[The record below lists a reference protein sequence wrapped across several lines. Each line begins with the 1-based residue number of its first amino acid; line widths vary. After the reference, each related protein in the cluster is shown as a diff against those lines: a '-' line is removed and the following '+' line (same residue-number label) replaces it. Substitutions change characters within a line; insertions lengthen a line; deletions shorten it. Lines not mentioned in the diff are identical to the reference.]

1 MYTLKLAPK
10 VEYLI
15 WGFQNYSKITSVFYV
30 ESSIDLNLAFDINVP
45 PFRRSPLKHS
55 YSGTMFNFALVFPD
69 KRGNYHFKE
78 VGTTSVAHNG
88 PDDRVT
94 LSAVRY
100 TVYLYCSTITGH
112 TYF

>member
-1 MYTLKLAPK
+1 
-10 VEYLI
+10 
-15 WGFQNYSKITSVFYV
+15 
-30 ESSIDLNLAFDINVP
+30 
-45 PFRRSPLKHS
+45 
-55 YSGTMFNFALVFPD
+55 MFNFALVFPD

-100 TVYLYCSTITGH
+100 FLLFIFLFFLSFFLSCVSAKIEFISHLCRGGGGGGSINDQ
-112 TYF
+112 FLWFNSV